1 MCRIFDFL
9 YGGSPPSRKASDG
22 RSNVIHSFHSYL
34 RKSSRTFLFSTS
46 KFTKG
51 SPNIVFRT
59 FMPHEFPECFLAC
72 LSVHVFYQCRDQAVR
87 IVVRKPGTA
96 HHGVRASAFIFKYG
110 ESELSCRGKPILTC
124 YVVETL
130 PQILSSNFIFMH
142 TPSQELS
149 RERRRT
155 HSPSESAL

>member
-1 MCRIFDFL
+1 MAH
-9 YGGSPPSRKASDG
+9 K
-22 RSNVIHSFHSYL
+22 
-34 RKSSRTFLFSTS
+34 
-46 KFTKG
+46 
-51 SPNIVFRT
+51 
-59 FMPHEFPECFLAC
+59 FPECFLAC
-72 LSVHVFYQCRDQAVR
+72 LPVHVFHQCRNQAVR
-87 IVVRKPGTA
+87 IVVRKPDLSHT
-96 HHGVRASAFIFKYG
+96 GVRASAFVFKYR
-110 ESELSCRGKPILTC
+110 ESELSCRGKPIFTC